1 MGCSNGKPGASDS
14 LFKVYNLD
22 QDGTLKHKGRFEV
35 TGDELVLHQKHRE
48 KMNWPLRCLRRYGYQ
63 SNMFSFECGRRSPTG
78 AGIYAFKC
86 KEAERLFNLVQE
98 SINSDG
104 LAGAAVE
111 LRNGGL
117 DEHDIDRNG
126 EDGGGTTAH
135 NYVNTMTATTESGRV
150 SYSQLSEDERG
161 QYVNVNT
168 SVPASRTT
176 YTNVSTPAPISTTAL
191 QYIELDLNN
200 TPEAT
205 QPSTPAS
212 PKSCGSNQL
221 TEGYATIDFERTA
234 ALSTTYTSAS
244 GAETS

>member
-1 MGCSNGKPGASDS
+1 MGCSNGKPGASDT

-22 QDGTLKHKGRFEV
+22 EDGTLKHKGRFEV
-35 TGDELVLHQKHRE
+35 TRDELILHQKHRE

-86 KEAERLFNLVQE
+86 KDAERLFSLVQQ

-104 LAGAAVE
+104 LAGAAAD
-111 LRNGGL
+111 LRNGGT
-117 DEHDIDRNG
+117 DELLTVRNG
-126 EDGGGTTAH
+126 EDGGPIVAH
-135 NYVNTMTATTESGRV
+135 NYVNTSTAPEITRV
-150 SYSQLSEDERG
+150 PYSYLSEDERG

-168 SVPASRTT
+168 SLPADRTT
-176 YTNVSTPAPISTTAL
+176 YTNVTTTTAL

-212 PKSCGSNQL
+212 PKSCGSSQL
-221 TEGYATIDFERTA
+221 TKGYATIDFERTA
-234 ALSTTYTSAS
+234 ALSSVPSTT
-244 GAETS
+244 GAEAS